1 MDNGISNETQE
12 SFLNDFNNM
21 MNHEIMNEFDTT
33 NVSKLIDTYETFQT
47 ETEDDAVDMTRITNR
62 IGESSLIVYE
72 VLM

>member
-1 MDNGISNETQE
+1 
-12 SFLNDFNNM
+12 M
-21 MNHEIMNEFDTT
+21 MNYEIMNEFDTT

-47 ETEDDAVDMTRITNR
+47 ETVDEDMTRITNR

>member
-1 MDNGISNETQE
+1 
-12 SFLNDFNNM
+12 M
-21 MNHEIMNEFDTT
+21 MNYEIMNEFDTT

-47 ETEDDAVDMTRITNR
+47 GTEDEAVDMTRITNR

>member
-1 MDNGISNETQE
+1 
-12 SFLNDFNNM
+12 M
-21 MNHEIMNEFDTT
+21 MNYEIMNEFDTT

-72 VLM
+72 VLMQTGFLSDVKYYWLDMQ

>member
-1 MDNGISNETQE
+1 
-12 SFLNDFNNM
+12 M
-21 MNHEIMNEFDTT
+21 MNYEKMNEFDTT

-72 VLM
+72 VIFLSDVKYYWLDTY